1 MQRDKRVKK
10 GFTLLEIL
18 LVIAAIG
25 ILAAIVLVAINPTKQ
40 LAQVRNTKRVSDINS
55 LYKAI
60 EQRTIDIG
68 GAYPGD
74 IGIYKDIC
82 PIGVNT
88 NCVDLSGLVT
98 TYIAAIPLDPSGGN
112 YKIGINPDNNRIS
125 IKAPNIELGRPII
138 LNEILMTVEYL
149 VVGGGGG
156 GGKVNSQGNHAGGGG
171 AGGVLAG
178 SITVKAQNYTITVGN
193 GGATQTSNT
202 TGGNAGENSSLGSLV
217 IANGGGGGNS
227 VSAPNK
233 NGGSGGG
240 ASTWVQVPETGIS
253 GQGYAGGLFSGPV
266 NTNAGGGGGAGGVGG
281 NGNGVRVGGAGGV
294 GVQNSISGTAVW
306 YAGGGGGAG
315 GDGNA
320 SSSGGAGGSGVGGNG
335 MTFRDPNQATNIAA
349 TAGTNGT
356 GSGGGG
362 GSNTN
367 GAAGGSG
374 IVIIR
379 YKTDGSD
386 GISPSSTGG
395 TKTTVG
401 EYTIHTF
408 TTSGTFTI
416 AE

>member
-1 MQRDKRVKK
+1 MQRDKRVEK

-112 YKIGINPDNNRIS
+112 YQIAIHPKNSKIS
-125 IKAPNIELGRPII
+125 IKAPSIELGRPII
-138 LNEILMTVEYL
+138 LNEILVTVEYL
-149 VVGGGGG
+149 VVAGGGGG
-156 GGKVNSQGNHAGGGG
+156 GVAGWG
-171 AGGVLAG
+171 
-178 SITVKAQNYTITVGN
+178 
-193 GGATQTSNT
+193 
-202 TGGNAGENSSLGSLV
+202 
-217 IANGGGGGNS
+217 
-227 VSAPNK
+227 
-233 NGGSGGG
+233 
-240 ASTWVQVPETGIS
+240 
-253 GQGYAGGLFSGPV
+253 
-266 NTNAGGGGGAGGVGG
+266 GGGGGAGGYRSSVFGELSGGGSPAEPALTLTAQSYSIVVG
-281 NGNGVRVGGAGGV
+281 NGGLGGAGGRY
-294 GVQNSISGTAVW
+294 GVTGGDSSFGGITSK
-306 YAGGGGGAG
+306 GGGGGGIG
-315 GDGNA
+315 GVSGSGGGA
-320 SSSGGAGGSGVGGNG
+320 SYGPNNDPFRGPQAPGSGTSGQGYGGGFFYDFGARYGGGPGGGASQPGIGGAAYNNSGGAGLASSITGNLITYANGG
-335 MTFRDPNQATNIAA
+335 R
-349 TAGTNGT
+349 AGGT
-356 GSGGGG
+356 DYFN
-362 GSNTN
+362 GSN
-367 GAAGGSG
+367 GAGYGYGGEGGLFNSGNGGSG

-395 TKTTVG
+395 TKTTSG
-401 EYTIHTF
+401 PYTIHTF
-408 TTSGTFTI
+408 TTSGTFTAI
-416 AE
+416 Q